1 MADRVALMKHRI
13 EQARECLKSA
23 EILICEEAYRDAMN
37 RAYYSMFHSAR
48 AVLAIDNFD
57 SKKHS
62 GIISAFR
69 ERYVKTGKISS
80 HLSRMIGT
88 AFEMR
93 NDSDYQDFYIVSK
106 DDVTEQAENAKQFL
120 LAVEEYIKTIS
131 ENELCQD

>member
-1 MADRVALMKHRI
+1 MADKKALMKYRI

-23 EILICEEAYRDAMN
+23 EILVREKAYRDSAN
-37 RAYYSMFHSAR
+37 RSYYSMFHSAR
-48 AVLAIDNFD
+48 AVLALDNLN

-69 ERYVKTGKISS
+69 ERYVKTGKFSS

-93 NDSDYQDFYIVSK
+93 NDSDYQDFYVVSK
-106 DDVTEQAENAKQFL
+106 ADVTEQVENAKLFL
-120 LAVEEYIKTIS
+120 EAVEEYINNLS
-131 ENELCQD
+131 E